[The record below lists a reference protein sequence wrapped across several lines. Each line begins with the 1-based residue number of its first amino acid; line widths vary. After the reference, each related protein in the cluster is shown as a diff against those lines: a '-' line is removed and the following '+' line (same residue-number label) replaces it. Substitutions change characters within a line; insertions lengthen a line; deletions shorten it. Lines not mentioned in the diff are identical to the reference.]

1 LRRGPGERAV
11 DDFAPA
17 RPRSLGRAAAWTYG
31 ANLGVAFFSLVNVL
45 ITSRVLGASGRGEF
59 VFLTTIA
66 MLTSTLASLGVEEAT
81 ANIAGTEPRRRR
93 ALAGNV
99 VALAFAFGL
108 AAIGV
113 LAVLM
118 AAFPSLTGES
128 DPTLRWLALA
138 SIPMLILLFYLQFL
152 VRADYGFAA
161 TNAAALVGPLL
172 NVAVNGLLAALGIL
186 TVAAAIVTWILGQA
200 LATLLLIFYTRMR
213 LAGFGRPDARLAAR
227 SVGFG
232 LQAHTGR
239 VMKAGNYRLDQWLLG
254 SISGPRELGL
264 YSVAVA
270 WSEALFYLPEA
281 LAMVLRPDAVRATP
295 REAGRQTAIVFRIA
309 ILLTVP
315 LALGLIIAAP
325 FLCVTLLGDEFSGSV
340 DQLRVLVP
348 GAFGMVALKLL
359 ANMLTAQ
366 RKPMLANA
374 AIAIAFAATIAL
386 DLLLIPS
393 HGGLGAALAS
403 TIAYLAGGLAVAV
416 IFVRALGVRPA
427 DLVPRP
433 RDVGRLSVRLRSLAS
448 S

>member
-1 LRRGPGERAV
+1 LRRGRVERTV
-11 DDFAPA
+11 DDSAPF
-17 RPRSLGRAAAWTYG
+17 RPRSFGRAAAWTYG
-31 ANLGVAFFSLVNVL
+31 SNLGVAFLSLVNVL
-45 ITSRVLGASGRGEF
+45 ITSRILGASGRGEF

-66 MLTSTLASLGVEEAT
+66 MLTSTLASFGVEEAT

-93 ALAGNV
+93 ALGGNV
-99 VALAFAFGL
+99 VALALGFGL
-108 AAIGV
+108 LAIGV
-113 LAVLM
+113 LAILM
-118 AAFPSLTGES
+118 AAFPAIAGGS

-161 TNAAALVGPLL
+161 TNAAALIAPVL
-172 NVAVNGLLAALGIL
+172 NVAVNGLLAALGVL
-186 TVAAAIVTWILGQA
+186 TVSTAIITWILGQA
-200 LATLLLIFYTRMR
+200 VATLLLIAYTQTR
-213 LAGFGRPDARLAAR
+213 LSGFGRPDARLAAR

-232 LQAHTGR
+232 LKAHTGR
-239 VMKAGNYRLDQWLLG
+239 VMKTGNYRLDQWLLG
-254 SISGPRELGL
+254 SIGGQRELGL

-309 ILLTVP
+309 ILLTAP
-315 LALGLIIAAP
+315 LALALVIAAP
-325 FLCVTLLGDEFSGSV
+325 FLCVTLLGDEFHGSI

-374 AIAIAFAATIAL
+374 ALAMAFAVTIAL

-393 HGGLGAALAS
+393 HGGLGAAIAS
-403 TIAYLAGGLAVAV
+403 TTAYLAGGFAVAV
-416 IFVRALGVRPA
+416 IFVRALGVRAA

-433 RDVGRLSVRLRSLAS
+433 RDIGRLSVGLRSLAS
-448 S
+448 P